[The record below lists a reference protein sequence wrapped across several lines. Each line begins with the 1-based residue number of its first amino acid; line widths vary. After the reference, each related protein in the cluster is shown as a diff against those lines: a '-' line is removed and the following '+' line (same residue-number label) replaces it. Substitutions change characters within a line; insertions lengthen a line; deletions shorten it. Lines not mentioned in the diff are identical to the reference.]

1 MTRGSICE
9 WAVNEEAG
17 IRQHNS
23 RAKTSESPLIRRL
36 QRIGRS
42 CLSKP
47 GRIPRSSTGF
57 ESVRGWWTLRRLSSS
72 LGILLIQVTRLR
84 PRTSGVTKR
93 TSRRRSGGSVSTCSK
108 HSRSDPPA
116 GRHTWRLGC
125 VLQEVSGNCVP
136 ITASR
141 SVDMLT
147 SLNSE
152 RSRVTDHNPDLDLP
166 HVADHAPQPE
176 RWLGYASAPQPAAP
190 NSAPRLAPSQFAPI
204 VARRAEESS

>member
-36 QRIGRS
+36 QRIGKS

-47 GRIPRSSTGF
+47 ARIPRSSTGF

-108 HSRSDPPA
+108 HSRSDSRA
-116 GRHTWRLGC
+116 GRHTWRSCC
-125 VLQEVSGNCVP
+125 VLQEMSGKCGP

-176 RWLGYASAPQPAAP
+176 RWFGYASAPQPAAP

-204 VARRAEESS
+204 VVRRAEESS